1 MEQVPVLEA
10 KDISFS
16 FGNSK
21 PILKE
26 VSFTVGAGK
35 FVVLTGRNG
44 SGKSVLLK
52 CLKGLYQP
60 TKGSISIDGEDF
72 SKLPKRRNSSIGLVF
87 QDAESQMVGQTVER
101 DILFGLENLGIEGDE
116 RRRRFEDVVGLLG
129 LSPLLNQ
136 RPRTLSGGEKRRLA
150 IAGVLVMDPHVLI
163 LDEPF
168 ANLDLTGV
176 RQVLEALVAL
186 HAKGHAIMV
195 VTHEIEKVLAH
206 ADQLILLDGGRVIGD
221 DKPSR
226 VLSLVEDYGVRRPSF
241 QGRPVPLEALTW
253 LK

>member
-1 MEQVPVLEA
+1 MDPVPVLET
-10 KDISFS
+10 SSLCFT
-16 FGNSK
+16 FGNSR

-26 VSFTVGAGK
+26 VSFSVASGSFT
-35 FVVLTGRNG
+35 VLTGRNG

-60 TKGSISIDGEDF
+60 TEGVISIDGENL
-72 SKLPKRRNSSIGLVF
+72 SMLPKRRNSSIGLVF

-101 DILFGLENLGIEGDE
+101 DILFGLENLGIAGEE
-116 RRRRFEDVVGLLG
+116 RRRRLEEVVGLLG
-129 LSPLLNQ
+129 LSPLLSQ

-206 ADQLILLDGGRVIGD
+206 ADQLILLDGGRVIAD
-221 DKPSR
+221 DKPNR
-226 VLSLVEDYGVRRPSF
+226 VLSLVEDFGVRRPSF
-241 QGRPVPLEALTW
+241 LGRPVPMEELTW